1 MLPFA
6 PHILDALLH
15 PLARAGHDP
24 DALIRGQQLGIGFS
38 ILFKIMLWGGL
49 MLSLPLLLFFL
60 AQFIFPGLTRRERG
74 LIRNALF
81 ASGVLFLAGVL
92 LAYRTTLA
100 LAIEALFRVN
110 DWMGIEIWPLQLE
123 AYIGMIVKTLLA
135 FGVAFQLPIALLAL
149 GWLGIVSAQALR
161 ARRRHAIVAIFVIAM
176 ILTPPDPISQIV
188 MALPMCL
195 MYEICILLIALHRK
209 TANHEVSHSR
219 ARLGAILLLLCGGC
233 ASTSGTKPYTL
244 MSWDELGAWAG
255 FGTDDGASLE
265 RASVQSWFGD
275 VSEGLNAQSIAQI
288 AAYAGEARMIA
299 AWAAN
304 YEALAPYAAW
314 LKARLDYYEAAQAAV
329 ESVAAAGR
337 PRESP
342 VKAPSKPILL
352 PKPPPRGTITVR
364 GAAPVLPPPRPRHQ
378 PPSATVPSATV
389 ERERA
394 RAATQSSFWKK
405 KVASHSLPERAQ
417 ALVPQL
423 APIFRAEQV
432 PECLVWIAEVESSFN
447 PAARSPAG
455 AAGLYQLM
463 PATARSL
470 GLSTANPDQR
480 LVPADNARAA
490 AKYYRQLYK
499 RFGSWPLVFAAYNCG
514 EGRVSGA
521 VKRAGTRSYA
531 AIASGLPLET
541 RMYVPRV
548 QETIRLRAGIAPE
561 AMP

>member
-1 MLPFA
+1 M
-6 PHILDALLH
+6 DGNLH
-15 PLARAGHDP
+15 LRSSLA
-24 DALIRGQQLGIGFS
+24 
-38 ILFKIMLWGGL
+38 
-49 MLSLPLLLFFL
+49 
-60 AQFIFPGLTRRERG
+60 
-74 LIRNALF
+74 
-81 ASGVLFLAGVL
+81 AS
-92 LAYRTTLA
+92 
-100 LAIEALFRVN
+100 
-110 DWMGIEIWPLQLE
+110 
-123 AYIGMIVKTLLA
+123 
-135 FGVAFQLPIALLAL
+135 
-149 GWLGIVSAQALR
+149 
-161 ARRRHAIVAIFVIAM
+161 
-176 ILTPPDPISQIV
+176 
-188 MALPMCL
+188 
-195 MYEICILLIALHRK
+195 
-209 TANHEVSHSR
+209 
-219 ARLGAILLLLCGGC
+219 LLLLCGGC
-233 ASTSGTKPYTL
+233 ASTPGTNPYTL

-255 FGTDDGASLE
+255 FGADATGTVDGLSLE
-265 RASVQSWFGD
+265 RASAQSWFGD
-275 VSEGLNAQSIAQI
+275 VSEGLNAHSIAQI

-329 ESVAAAGR
+329 EGVAAAAQ
-337 PRESP
+337 PRGAP
-342 VKAPSKPILL
+342 AKPPSKPILL

-364 GAAPVLPPPRPRHQ
+364 GAAPVLPPPRPRHRT
-378 PPSATVPSATV
+378 PRAPVPTATV
-389 ERERA
+389 ERART
-394 RAATQSSFWKK
+394 RAATQPDYWKK

-432 PECLVWIAEVESSFN
+432 PECLVWIAEVESTFN

-521 VKRAGTRSYA
+521 LKRAGARNYA
-531 AIASGLPLET
+531 AIAASLPLET

>member
-1 MLPFA
+1 M
-6 PHILDALLH
+6 DGNLH
-15 PLARAGHDP
+15 LRSSLA
-24 DALIRGQQLGIGFS
+24 
-38 ILFKIMLWGGL
+38 
-49 MLSLPLLLFFL
+49 
-60 AQFIFPGLTRRERG
+60 
-74 LIRNALF
+74 
-81 ASGVLFLAGVL
+81 AS
-92 LAYRTTLA
+92 
-100 LAIEALFRVN
+100 
-110 DWMGIEIWPLQLE
+110 
-123 AYIGMIVKTLLA
+123 
-135 FGVAFQLPIALLAL
+135 
-149 GWLGIVSAQALR
+149 
-161 ARRRHAIVAIFVIAM
+161 
-176 ILTPPDPISQIV
+176 
-188 MALPMCL
+188 
-195 MYEICILLIALHRK
+195 
-209 TANHEVSHSR
+209 
-219 ARLGAILLLLCGGC
+219 LLLLCGGC
-233 ASTSGTKPYTL
+233 ASTPGTNPYTL

-255 FGTDDGASLE
+255 FGADATGTVDGLSLE
-265 RASVQSWFGD
+265 RASAQSWFGD
-275 VSEGLNAQSIAQI
+275 VSEGLNAHSIAQI

-329 ESVAAAGR
+329 EGVAAAAR
-337 PRESP
+337 PRGEQP
-342 VKAPSKPILL
+342 VKPPAKPILL
-352 PKPPPRGTITVR
+352 PKPPPKGTITVR

-378 PPSATVPSATV
+378 PPRVPVPTATV
-389 ERERA
+389 ERART
-394 RAATQSSFWKK
+394 RAATQPDYWKK

-432 PECLVWIAEVESSFN
+432 PECLVWIAEVESTFN

-521 VKRAGTRSYA
+521 LKRAGTRSYA
-531 AIASGLPLET
+531 AIAAGLPLET